1 MKTLLEVNRKIWG
14 KVKDFATVKDIS
26 LNSAV
31 EVLIIYA
38 LEQFGYTLPKEEKI
52 KPN

>member
-1 MKTLLEVNRKIWG
+1 MKTLVEVNRKVWG
-14 KVKDFATVKDIS
+14 KVKNFATVKNIS

-31 EVLIIYA
+31 ELLIRYA
-38 LEQFGYTLPKEEKI
+38 LERFGYTLPKEEKI